1 MPATDGRQHRPTMQ
15 RGVVVA
21 RWRAFWL
28 LAFWI
33 TFGSTLVAIV
43 GISLLS
49 RRQSFE
55 TGAARQVRK
64 VGPIA
69 YEAEFPG
76 RLPETGLVGCG
87 GFELTPATSA
97 DEVLREPGRYWID
110 ADHSIVRWSP
120 RRDSPVSQGQIPIA
134 ILVIPGTLER
144 ALGDRLLLFLIPASI
159 LAAAGTLVAIGNKSQ
174 ASTPAASTPAAAN
187 NESLLSRACGAFRF
201 YVTQNPKWRIACVAA
216 VGIAL
221 AFSMVP
227 DWNRLVTCTDSRSYV
242 ENLPIRTPLTGW
254 WIAAFDCERSLPR
267 AGSLPPE
274 ARTISHWGP
283 SHRYINAV
291 RVWKVLFVVAVCA
304 FAWALSSIVPWWMAA
319 SLVLAAAA
327 LDASRGAWSTG
338 MSGYL
343 DVLLSEPLS
352 GSLLLLLLAALC
364 AYFWRPGWLRG
375 LALVACLNLLILARP
390 ASLAFVFLIGGVWA
404 LHWRREGVGF
414 AFRRAGALAALFL
427 AGIGLQ
433 CAHNWAQYGY
443 FRQHAFAGMSLMTTT
458 LQVADAN
465 DARDLSDPQLARFAQ
480 ATLERALATRQY
492 PFGPGAADTNC
503 WRCAVPAFDGT
514 YGVTAEDA
522 PFLADDVLTR
532 FGRILIR
539 RHPRE
544 FLKLAVSSYW
554 DAFGRG
560 WILAPLILTFSTAL
574 GLYLRGHDWRLLF
587 VACLAAL
594 PLVGMIP
601 SCLLN
606 FPLERYQSLTSFAEI
621 WSLPILIATLLTRSR
636 GGARVVALDGDR
648 DASKEQ
654 ATSLAA

>member
-1 MPATDGRQHRPTMQ
+1 MAATGGRQDRPTPQ
-15 RGVVVA
+15 PGAFVA

-28 LAFWI
+28 LAFWL
-33 TFGSTLVAIV
+33 TFGSTLVAIA
-43 GISLLS
+43 GISLIS

-64 VGPIA
+64 LGPIA

-76 RLPETGLVGCG
+76 RLPEAGVVGCG
-87 GFELTPATSA
+87 GFELMPAASPE
-97 DEVLREPGRYWID
+97 EVLREPGRYWID

-120 RRDSPVSQGQIPIA
+120 RRDSPLSKGQIPVA
-134 ILVIPGTLER
+134 ILMIPGRLHQ
-144 ALGDRLLLFLIPASI
+144 ALADQLLLFLIPAAI
-159 LAAAGTLVAIGNKSQ
+159 LAVAGTLLAVGNKSP
-174 ASTPAASTPAAAN
+174 TPAPGN
-187 NESLLSRACGAFRF
+187 NESLLSRACRPFGFGVA
-201 YVTQNPKWRIACVAA
+201 QSPKWRIAFVVA
-216 VGIAL
+216 VGIGL
-221 AFSMVP
+221 AFSLVP
-227 DWNRLVTCTDSRSYV
+227 DWNRLLTCPDSTSYV
-242 ENLPIRTPLTGW
+242 ENVPIRTPLTGW
-254 WIAAFDCERSLPR
+254 WIAAFDSERSSPR
-267 AGSLPPE
+267 AGSLPAE
-274 ARTISHWGP
+274 RRTISHWGP

-291 RVWKVLFVVAVCA
+291 RGWKVLFVVAVCA
-304 FAWALSSIVPWWMAA
+304 LAWALSSIVPWWMAA
-319 SLVLAAAA
+319 PLLLAAAA

-352 GSLLLLLLAALC
+352 GSLLLLLLVSLC
-364 AYFWRPGWLRG
+364 AYFSRPGWLRG
-375 LALVACLNLLILARP
+375 IALVVCLNLLILARP
-390 ASLAFVFLIGGVWA
+390 ASLAFLFLIGGVWGV
-404 LHWRREGVGF
+404 HWRREGAGF
-414 AFRRAGALAALFL
+414 AFRRAGAMAALFL

-480 ATLERALATRQY
+480 AAIERALASRQY

-503 WRCAVPAFDGT
+503 WRCAVPAFDAT
-514 YGVTAEDA
+514 YGVTADDA

-532 FGRILIR
+532 FGRVLIR

-544 FLKLAVSSYW
+544 FLKLAASNYW
-554 DAFGRG
+554 KAFGRG
-560 WILAPLILTFSTAL
+560 WILVPLTLTFSTAL

-587 VACLAAL
+587 VACLSAM

-621 WSLPILIATLLTRSR
+621 WSLPILIGTLLTRSR
-636 GGARVVALDGDR
+636 GAARVVALDGAR

-654 ATSLAA
+654 AALLAA